1 MKRFAL
7 LTGLVMV
14 AGCQEPP
21 KPAEIGKY
29 EVVMIPEGTMRINTV
44 TGKTELMVSSNTIPA
59 GSYAER
65 NGKPLVWAEVKDA
78 SPY

>member
-7 LTGLVMV
+7 LIVLGML
-14 AGCQEPP
+14 AGCQQP
-21 KPAEIGKY
+21 KPTEIGKY

-44 TGKTELMVSSNTIPA
+44 TGKTELMVNTDTIPN

-65 NGKPLVWAEVKDA
+65 NGKPLVWAEVKVA